1 MAEWTHHRH
10 LPTPAIDNLIIT
22 ADAIFRN
29 KFSIYTVTTY
39 TTDIDQLLNPFIP
52 TYAPSMLDLLSSIPA
67 TIQHGL
73 DSAPNI
79 LLLSITLPIFLC
91 FIFLLPYLNPTPPPP
106 KGCRRLGLSPSQRSN
121 LHDEYSPK
129 YIHGVP
135 STATEPESGIPA
147 WRIKALFTYPIKSC
161 AGVELEAA
169 DVIETGLMYDR
180 LFCFAEFFPSPHPA
194 TASTNTS
201 TSTSN
206 EKENDEANGTW
217 TARTLRD
224 RDFRQLA
231 LLRPEIWIPD
241 PSSPTYSATNPETLS
256 NGVLLIHY
264 PLPPSRNPLITLLRT
279 LHILASQSSFTIPL
293 DPRPNSST
301 QFPLTPVKIWK
312 DIPLAHNYA
321 HLLPA
326 TLKDLLT
333 YDTTL
338 PPHQRRK
345 LSLFRASTTHR
356 REIYRN
362 APRKENIGFQPVTGF
377 ADAYPIHLLNMASVR
392 DVAANCADEIFE
404 LSVRRFRANV
414 IVQGPGKFVEDEWK
428 RIVIGDSS
436 GDGVEIYTAC
446 RTIRCKLPN
455 VDPDTGVR
463 HPREPDRT
471 LKRYRRIDVGDL
483 TNACLG
489 MQCVPAVKG
498 IAFLLL
504 LCLCSLE

>member
-1 MAEWTHHRH
+1 
-10 LPTPAIDNLIIT
+10 
-22 ADAIFRN
+22 
-29 KFSIYTVTTY
+29 
-39 TTDIDQLLNPFIP
+39 
-52 TYAPSMLDLLSSIPA
+52 MLDFLPSIP

-73 DSAPNI
+73 TSPQTT

-91 FIFLLPYLNPTPPPP
+91 ILLCIPLIQYINPTPPPP

-121 LHDEYSPK
+121 LHDEHSPE
-129 YIHGVP
+129 YTHGVP
-135 STATEPESGIPA
+135 STATDPDTGLPA

-161 AGVELEAA
+161 AGVELDTA
-169 DVIETGLMYDR
+169 DVIETGLKYDR
-180 LFCFAEFFPSPHPA
+180 LFCFAEFIPSSQP
-194 TASTNTS
+194 TTT

-206 EKENDEANGTW
+206 PNQEPEEAGTW

-241 PSSPTYSATNPETLS
+241 PSSPSYSPTNPETLS

-264 PLPPSRNPLITLLRT
+264 PLPPSSNPLTSLLRT
-279 LHILASQSSFTIPL
+279 LHILPSQTHFTIPL
-293 DPRPNSST
+293 DPPTSSSSSS
-301 QFPLTPVKIWK
+301 FPLTSVKIWK
-312 DIPLAHNYA
+312 DTPLAHNYT
-321 HLLPA
+321 HLLPPS
-326 TLKDLLT
+326 LKSLLT

-338 PPHQRRK
+338 PLPQRKK
-345 LSLFRASTTHR
+345 LALFRASHAHA

-362 APRKENIGFQPVTGF
+362 APRKGDQIDFQPVTGF

-392 DVAANCADEIFE
+392 DVAAHCAEEIPR

-414 IVQGPGKFVEDEWK
+414 VVQGPGKFVEDGWK
-428 RIVIGDSS
+428 RILIGSPPSS
-436 GDGVEIYTAC
+436 SCSSLKGSGEDDGEEEKRGGVEVYTAC

-455 VDPDTGVR
+455 VDPDTGIR

-489 MQCVPAVKG
+489 MQCVPALQEFTLRVNDPVTV
-498 IAFLLL
+498 
-504 LCLCSLE
+504 LETGEHCYIKMLAPGEIVEGV

>member
-1 MAEWTHHRH
+1 
-10 LPTPAIDNLIIT
+10 
-22 ADAIFRN
+22 
-29 KFSIYTVTTY
+29 
-39 TTDIDQLLNPFIP
+39 
-52 TYAPSMLDLLSSIPA
+52 MLGLHSSIPA
-67 TIQHGL
+67 TIQNGL
-73 DSAPNI
+73 NSAPNI
-79 LLLSITLPIFLC
+79 LLLSITLPILLC
-91 FIFLLPYLNPTPPPP
+91 IILLLPYINPTSPPP
-106 KGCRRLGLSPSQRSN
+106 KGCRRLGLLPSQRSN

-129 YIHGVP
+129 YTHGVP
-135 STATEPESGIPA
+135 NTDTDPDTGLPA

-169 DVIETGLMYDR
+169 DVIETGLKYDR
-180 LFCFAEFFPSPHPA
+180 LFCFAELFPSPQPTTA
-194 TASTNTS
+194 TTNTS
-201 TSTSN
+201 TSTPN
-206 EKENDEANGTW
+206 EKEQEEESGTW

-241 PSSPTYSATNPETLS
+241 PSLPTYSATNPETLS

-279 LHILASQSSFTIPL
+279 LHIFPSQSSFTIPL
-293 DPRPNSST
+293 DPPPNSTT

-312 DIPLAHNYA
+312 DIPLAHNYS

-326 TLKDLLT
+326 ALKDLLT

-338 PPHQRRK
+338 PSHQRRK

-392 DVAANCADEIFE
+392 DVAANCADEIPE

-489 MQCVPAVKG
+489 MQCVPAVKEFTLRVNDP
-498 IAFLLL
+498 ITV
-504 LCLCSLE
+504 LETGEHCYIKMLAPGEKVEGV